1 MNDPTTTS
9 VPAFRKILAP
19 AAAEAEVQGWQ
30 ATARTLPVPQLLSH
44 SWAGGKNVVAYEDV
58 FATGRCTMLLG
69 DVIATADRHPS
80 ALPRVT
86 ALIDAVCDS
95 LLAAVA
101 DSGSTAPLSDCVPG
115 LYLDRIRP
123 GGRIDTWYLS
133 GRLTVPAPRTDQ
145 RLPVHALTGHIL
157 VVNGVPMRLDL
168 PAIVWEAR
176 ETLCSARTWAT
187 ALTQGDPTEPN
198 IADPLCW
205 LDFQYAGR
213 NTLAGEIAILLWY
226 LLGMGGW
233 LVPTYQPEVYARTLP
248 LHLPPVTTPHLEHV
262 DHDERHRRLEVRY
275 TWAVGAGRQAAIDRL
290 LKRVRA
296 DLAPAAGLAPDRFL
310 AQIRHFLTL
319 RILGVI
325 PPGRLT
331 GHDLLLLLAK
341 LAETQQPESVD
352 ETFTR
357 TQPAP
362 ATGLDDRTDDD
373 HTHAA

>member
-1 MNDPTTTS
+1 MNGPAAS

-19 AAAEAEVQGWQ
+19 AAAEAEVRGWQ
-30 ATARTLPVPQLLSH
+30 ATARTLPVPQLLGRSRTADRH
-44 SWAGGKNVVAYEDV
+44 VVAYEDV
-58 FATGRCTMLLG
+58 FAVGRCTMLLG
-69 DVIATADRHPS
+69 DVIATADRHQS

-86 ALIDAVCDS
+86 ALIDTVCDS

-101 DSGSTAPLSDCVPG
+101 DSGRTAPLSDCVPG

-133 GRLTVPAPRTDQ
+133 GQLAVPAPRTDQ
-145 RLPVHALTGHIL
+145 PLPVHALTGHIL

-168 PAIVWEAR
+168 PAIIWEAR
-176 ETLCSARTWAT
+176 EALCSTRTWVT

-205 LDFQYAGR
+205 LDFEYAGR
-213 NTLAGEIAILLWY
+213 NALAGEIAILLWY

-233 LVPTYQPEVYARTLP
+233 LVPTYQPDVYARTLP
-248 LHLPPVTTPHLEHV
+248 LHLPPVTTPHLEYV
-262 DHDERHRRLEVRY
+262 GHDARHRRLEVRY
-275 TWAVGAGRQAAIDRL
+275 TWAVGAGRQAAIDGL

-296 DLAPAAGLAPDRFL
+296 DLAPAAGLDPDRFL

-331 GHDLLLLLAK
+331 GHGLLLLLAK
-341 LAETQQPESVD
+341 LAETQQPETIC

-362 ATGLDDRTDDD
+362 DTGPDDRMDDD
-373 HTHAA
+373 HTHTA

>member
-1 MNDPTTTS
+1 MNDPTAS
-9 VPAFRKILAP
+9 VPAFHKILTP
-19 AAAEAEVQGWQ
+19 GAAEAEVRGWH
-30 ATARTLPVPQLLSH
+30 ATARTLPVPRLLGH
-44 SWAGGKNVVAYEDV
+44 SRAGGKHVVAYEDV

-69 DVIATADRHPS
+69 DVIATADRHVS
-80 ALPRVT
+80 ALPQVT

-101 DSGSTAPLSDCVPG
+101 DSARTAPLSDCVPG

-133 GRLTVPAPRTDQ
+133 GRLAVPAPRTDQ
-145 RLPVHALTGHIL
+145 LLPVHALTGHIF

-176 ETLCSARTWAT
+176 EALCSGHTWVT

-198 IADPLCW
+198 IAGPLCW
-205 LDFQYAGR
+205 LDFEYAGR

-233 LVPTYQPEVYARTLP
+233 LVPTYQPDVYARTLP

-290 LKRVRA
+290 LKRVHA
-296 DLAPAAGLAPDRFL
+296 DLAPATGLDPDRFL
-310 AQIRHFLTL
+310 AQIGHFLAL
-319 RILGVI
+319 RILGII

-331 GHDLLLLLAK
+331 GQDLLLILAK
-341 LAETQQPESVD
+341 LAETQQPETVC

-362 ATGLDDRTDDD
+362 ASGLDDRTDDD

>member
-1 MNDPTTTS
+1 MNGPAS

-19 AAAEAEVQGWQ
+19 AAAEAEVEGWQ
-30 ATARTLPVPQLLSH
+30 ATARTLPVPRLLGRSQA
-44 SWAGGKNVVAYEDV
+44 AGKHVVAYEDV
-58 FATGRCTMLLG
+58 LATGRCSMLLG
-69 DVIATADRHPS
+69 DVIATADRHLI

-101 DSGSTAPLSDCVPG
+101 DSGRTAPLSDCVPG

-133 GRLTVPAPRTDQ
+133 GQLTVPAPRTDQ
-145 RLPVHALTGHIL
+145 PLPVHALTGHIL

-168 PAIVWEAR
+168 PAIIWEAR
-176 ETLCSARTWAT
+176 EALCSARTWVT

-205 LDFQYAGR
+205 LDFEYAGR
-213 NTLAGEIAILLWY
+213 NTLAGEVAILIWY

-233 LVPTYQPEVYARTLP
+233 LVPTYQPDVYARTLP
-248 LHLPPVTTPHLEHV
+248 LHLPPVATPRLEHV
-262 DHDERHRRLEVRY
+262 DHDERHRRLEIRY
-275 TWAVGAGRQAAIDRL
+275 TWTVGAGRQAAIDCL
-290 LKRVRA
+290 LRRVRA
-296 DLAPAAGLAPDRFL
+296 DLAPAAGLDPDRFL
-310 AQIRHFLTL
+310 AQIRHFLAL

-341 LAETQQPESVD
+341 LAETQQPETVCQ
-352 ETFTR
+352 TFTR

-362 ATGLDDRTDDD
+362 ATD
-373 HTHAA
+373 HRPRRSDGR

>member
-1 MNDPTTTS
+1 
-9 VPAFRKILAP
+9 
-19 AAAEAEVQGWQ
+19 
-30 ATARTLPVPQLLSH
+30 
-44 SWAGGKNVVAYEDV
+44 
-58 FATGRCTMLLG
+58 
-69 DVIATADRHPS
+69 
-80 ALPRVT
+80 
-86 ALIDAVCDS
+86 
-95 LLAAVA
+95 
-101 DSGSTAPLSDCVPG
+101 VPG

-133 GRLTVPAPRTDQ
+133 GQLAVPAPRTDQ
-145 RLPVHALTGHIL
+145 PIPLHALTGHIF

-168 PAIVWEAR
+168 PAIIWEAR
-176 ETLCSARTWAT
+176 EALCSARTWIT

-213 NTLAGEIAILLWY
+213 NTLAGEIAVLLWY

-233 LVPTYQPEVYARTLP
+233 LVPTYQPDVYARTLP

-262 DHDERHRRLEVRY
+262 NHDERHRRLEVRY

-296 DLAPAAGLAPDRFL
+296 DLAPAAGLDPDRFL
-310 AQIRHFLTL
+310 AQLGHFLAL

-341 LAETQQPESVD
+341 LTETQQPETIG

-357 TQPAP
+357 TPPAP
-362 ATGLDDRTDDD
+362 ATGPDDRTDDD